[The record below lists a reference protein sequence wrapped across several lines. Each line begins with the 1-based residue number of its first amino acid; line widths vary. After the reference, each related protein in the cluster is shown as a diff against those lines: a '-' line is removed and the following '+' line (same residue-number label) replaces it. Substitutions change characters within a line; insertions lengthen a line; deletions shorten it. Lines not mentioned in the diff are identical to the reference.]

1 MSNEH
6 NPPPGPAP
14 ASTSRWTVI
23 AITLA
28 TIAIG
33 AGLLTFNELR
43 GLRRQVA
50 ALGQHVESVAVE
62 SRTAAG
68 MAQDSAAAASAALE
82 QASEA
87 ARRAEGAAG
96 ARRQAEDEAAAA
108 RDQAEAAN
116 RDAELARQ
124 EAATIREERRREL
137 DRLYEALSEIAE
149 TRRTALGL
157 VMNLGSDA
165 IEFDFDRANLRPQ
178 NRELLSRIAGIL
190 LTSPGHSIYVYGH
203 TDDLGSDVY
212 NLDLSERRARAV
224 TDYLIEA
231 GIDPKIISATG
242 YGKSSP
248 RVAETTSEARAKNRR
263 VEIAIVN
270 ITLEFKGEAPPG
282 G

>member
-1 MSNEH
+1 M
-6 NPPPGPAP
+6 A
-14 ASTSRWTVI
+14 
-23 AITLA
+23 LA
-28 TIAIG
+28 TIAIV
-33 AGLLTFNELR
+33 AGVLTFNALQ

-50 ALGQHVESVAVE
+50 ALGQHLESVAVE

-68 MAQDSAAAASAALE
+68 MAQDSAAAASAALA

-87 ARRAEGAAG
+87 ALRADEAAG
-96 ARRQAEDEAAAA
+96 ARRQAEDEAGAA
-108 RDQAEAAN
+108 RQEAEAAN

-124 EAATIREERRREL
+124 EAAAIREERRQEL

-165 IEFDFDRANLRPQ
+165 IEFDFDRADLRPQ

-203 TDDLGSDVY
+203 TDDVGSDVY

-263 VEIAIVN
+263 VEIAIVD

>member
-1 MSNEH
+1 MPNEH
-6 NPPPGPAP
+6 NPPSGSTP
-14 ASTSRWTVI
+14 ASSRRWTVLAI
-23 AITLA
+23 ALA

-33 AGLLTFNELR
+33 AGAWTLNEVR
-43 GLRRQVA
+43 GLRRQMA
-50 ALGQHVESVAVE
+50 ALNQHVESVAVE

-68 MAQDSAAAASAALE
+68 IAQDSAAAASAAL
-82 QASEA
+82 QRASDA
-87 ARRAEGAAG
+87 ARRADEAAG
-96 ARRQAEDEAAAA
+96 ARRQAEDESAAA
-108 RDQAEAAN
+108 RDAAEAAN
-116 RDAELARQ
+116 RDADLARR
-124 EAATIREERRREL
+124 EAATIREERQREL
-137 DRLYEALSEIAE
+137 DRLYGALSEIAE

-165 IEFDFDRANLRPQ
+165 VEFDFDRAELRPQ

-203 TDDLGSDVY
+203 TDDVGSDVY

-231 GIDPKIISATG
+231 GIDPTIISAKG

-248 RVAETTSEARAKNRR
+248 RVAEATPEARARNRR
-263 VEIAIVN
+263 VEIAIVD
-270 ITLEFKGEAPPG
+270 ITLEFTGEVPPG

>member
-1 MSNEH
+1 MSKEH
-6 NPPPGPAP
+6 NPPPGAP
-14 ASTSRWTVI
+14 ASTRRWTVI
-23 AITLA
+23 AIALA

-33 AGLLTFNELR
+33 AGVMTLNEVR
-43 GLRRQVA
+43 GLRRQMA
-50 ALGQHVESVAVE
+50 ALNQHVDSVAVE

-108 RDQAEAAN
+108 RDEAEAAN

-137 DRLYEALSEIAE
+137 DRLYDALSEIAE

-165 IEFDFDRANLRPQ
+165 IEFDFDRADLRPQ

-190 LTSPGHSIYVYGH
+190 LTSPGLSIYVYGH
-203 TDDLGSDVY
+203 TDDVGSDVY

-231 GIDPKIISATG
+231 GIDPRIISATG

-263 VEIAIVN
+263 VEIAIVD

>member
-1 MSNEH
+1 MPNEPS
-6 NPPPGPAP
+6 PPPGPAP
-14 ASTSRWTVI
+14 ASSRRWTVLAI
-23 AITLA
+23 ALA

-33 AGLLTFNELR
+33 AGALTLNELL
-43 GLRRQVA
+43 GLRRQMA
-50 ALGQHVESVAVE
+50 ALNQHVESVALE

-82 QASEA
+82 RAGAS
-87 ARRAEGAAG
+87 ARRADEAAG
-96 ARRQAEDEAAAA
+96 ARREAEDEAAAA
-108 RDQAEAAN
+108 RDEAESAN

-124 EAATIREERRREL
+124 EAATIREERQREL
-137 DRLYEALSEIAE
+137 DRLYEALSEVAE

-165 IEFDFDRANLRPQ
+165 VEFDFDRAELRPQ

-203 TDDLGSDVY
+203 TDDVGSDVY
-212 NLDLSERRARAV
+212 NLDLSEQRARAV

-231 GIDPKIISATG
+231 GIDPTIISAKG

-248 RVAETTSEARAKNRR
+248 RVAETTSAARAKNRR
-263 VEIAIVN
+263 VEIAIVD
-270 ITLEFKGEAPPG
+270 ITLEFKGEVPPG